1 MLHGGRG
8 LQQAIASRRPGEAVA
23 RAAHCCVGAAVV
35 GVEDGTAI
43 GARVGAVVVG
53 LRMRT
58 SVGAIPCRHFRVA
71 TIDPFAQ
78 KRRGSCVRWSNR
90 ARHRRR
96 WESGK
101 LCWPADRRVPVNLGS
116 GAGQLVHYQII
127 DVVLHK
133 CCMAGG
139 DCSKRL
145 PCRRPGEAVARGCA
159 LLRGCGGGRSRRR
172 HGSRC

>member
-1 MLHGGRG
+1 MEQPSSASPSVGEWQTVLACRPTSSSAPRQRRGPACALPNHSCGCSQMLHGGRG

-78 KRRGSCVRWSNR
+78 KRRGSCVRRSNR

-101 LCWPADRRVPVNLGS
+101 LCWPADRRVPVHLGS
-116 GAGQLVHYQII
+116 GAG
-127 DVVLHK
+127 
-133 CCMAGG
+133 
-139 DCSKRL
+139 
-145 PCRRPGEAVARGCA
+145 
-159 LLRGCGGGRSRRR
+159 
-172 HGSRC
+172 